1 MTVPPSGKWHGWYTQ
16 HEQKHYFDMT
26 LTFYTETSQ
35 SILGYC
41 EDGKNSFHLGF
52 SDIRGSWS
60 ENDGNRIHVR
70 FLKRYRGKDL
80 ILCCSSSLNQGV

>member
-1 MTVPPSGKWHGWYTQ
+1 MTGPPSGKWHGWYTQ
-16 HEQKHYFDMT
+16 HEQKHYFEMT
-26 LTFYTETSQ
+26 LTFYSATSQ

-60 ENDGNRIHVR
+60 EKDNRIEVK
-70 FLKRYRGKDL
+70 FLKRYRGTVVIMLEVFFDKL
-80 ILCCSSSLNQGV
+80 F